1 MLVMMRLGGDFDRK
15 EDEFEASFMRIATS
29 VGKFWVCKRTPMLA
43 GESLEWVGGNG
54 YVEESIMPRLYRESP
69 VNSVWEGSGNVIALD
84 VVRALNRAPD
94 SLEAFLAETD
104 LAGGADAPVGR
115 AIVQLKTALADLDA
129 VETQARGLVERLAP
143 GFQGALVVRR
153 A

>member
-43 GESLEWVGGNG
+43 AEALECLGGNG

-84 VVRALNRAPD
+84 VVPALNRAPD
-94 SLEAFLAETD
+94 SLEAFLGYAD
-104 LAGGADAPVGR
+104 LAGGADARLDR
-115 AIVQLKTALADLDA
+115 AIVQLKAALADLDA
-129 VETQARGLVERLAP
+129 VETQARRLGEPPGLLLHGSLGGR
-143 GFQGALVVRR
+143 
-153 A
+153 